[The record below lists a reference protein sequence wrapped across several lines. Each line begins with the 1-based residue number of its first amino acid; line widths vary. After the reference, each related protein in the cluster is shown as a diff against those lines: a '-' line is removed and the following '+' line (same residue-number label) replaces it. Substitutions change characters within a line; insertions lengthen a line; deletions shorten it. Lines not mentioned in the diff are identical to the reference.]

1 MTEILCTGL
10 SAVRFEK
17 YIFCN
22 SCLLLCLASIAPS
35 AGRLPGQS
43 LQAIIENLLD
53 VNDDDPLVTWIE
65 ENGIKSAKDFCA
77 LTRQAIL
84 TWTYQKI
91 IPADANNT
99 ATKLD
104 STLNAGEQGCVKC
117 AIWYLYHLEQTQC
130 KDAVIPYADL
140 GVYAFR

>member
-1 MTEILCTGL
+1 MSRVNRSQHRET
-10 SAVRFEK
+10 
-17 YIFCN
+17 N
-22 SCLLLCLASIAPS
+22 H
-35 AGRLPGQS
+35 QS

-91 IPADANNT
+91 VPAYDNYA
-99 ATKLD
+99 ATKVE
-104 STLNAGEQGCVKC
+104 STLNAGQRGIVRC
-117 AIWYLYHLEQTQC
+117 AVWYLYHLEQTQY
-130 KDAVIPYADL
+130 KDAVIPY
-140 GVYAFR
+140 